1 MKAATLTQQQNY
13 HSSILVNA
21 SANEAFGKISRVNEW
36 WALNF
41 KGSAKNAGDVFT
53 INWGETYVTFKLTEA
68 IPAKKVTWLV
78 TDCYLPWLNNK
89 TEWTSTEVVFEIS
102 EEDCA
107 TKVDMT
113 HMGLTPDV
121 ECYEDCETGWN
132 HYIKKSLF
140 KFIEEGQGVLQK
152 G

>member
-1 MKAATLTQQQNY
+1 MKTATLTEQQNY
-13 HSSILVNA
+13 HSSIVVNK
-21 SANEAFGKISRVNEW
+21 SADEVFDKISRVNEW

-41 KGSAKNAGDVFT
+41 KGSAKGTGDVFT

-68 IPAKKVTWLV
+68 IPPQKVTWLV

-89 TEWTSTEVVFEIS
+89 TEWTGTEVAFEIS
-102 EEDCA
+102 EENGA
-107 TKVDMT
+107 TKVEMT
-113 HMGLTPDV
+113 HIGLTPEV
-121 ECYEDCETGWN
+121 ECYKDCETGWN